1 MSKRTMLALAL
12 AIASPAAVSSV
23 AVSASQPSVHVRP
36 TTVHAGDS
44 VRVFGNAGGC
54 RRGNQVTLISR
65 AFSRRHEFAGRPA
78 IFATVH
84 RRGRF
89 SVRTRI
95 PKRRAPHR
103 YGVTGRCGGGN
114 LGVTAH
120 LRERAPR

>member
-1 MSKRTMLALAL
+1 MTKRRTMALALAL
-12 AIASPAAVSSV
+12 PALVSSV
-23 AVSASQPSVHVRP
+23 ALSATQPSIHVRP
-36 TTVHAGDS
+36 TAVHAGDS
-44 VRVFGNAGGC
+44 VRVFGNADGC
-54 RRGNQVTLISR
+54 SRGNQVTLISR

-103 YGVTGRCGGGN
+103 YGITGRCGGGN

-120 LRERAPR
+120 VGVRAPR